1 MVEAARNVRFCGSR
15 QYTTLFARWYYARED
30 FAALILRPLC
40 VSIAF
45 DSRFLYDQADQ
56 HALKVRP
63 RCACCVHCTTW
74 VSSHASDTLM
84 ALCSIKVPQI
94 ARFLH
99 SSTGYQM
106 SRVLGHAA
114 AIQIAILQE
123 DLLFEIE
130 EAERRRLRPKIFWVR
145 AWLTDERGLREL
157 KLEDTN
163 SFFNYHRVEPRLFN
177 ELLHRVSIAQIGPL

>member
-1 MVEAARNVRFCGSR
+1 MD
-15 QYTTLFARWYYARED
+15 L
-30 FAALILRPLC
+30 
-40 VSIAF
+40 
-45 DSRFLYDQADQ
+45 
-56 HALKVRP
+56 
-63 RCACCVHCTTW
+63 
-74 VSSHASDTLM
+74 
-84 ALCSIKVPQI
+84 
-94 ARFLH
+94 
-99 SSTGYQM
+99 
-106 SRVLGHAA
+106 LGHAA